1 MAYHTVAIQLS
12 VQFATLTA
20 QKYVLKKASRS
31 GLIMK
36 IVKGWKKI
44 SNKGGYIN
52 EFTGQ
57 ALIITKQEFGQ
68 HYHVL
73 LFKQERT
80 ENADGTKISPEY
92 STEVKAE
99 DFAMNWMKKNPNGT
113 KM

>member
-1 MAYHTVAIQLS
+1 MQVS
-12 VQFATLTA
+12 VQFASLTA
-20 QKYVLKKASRS
+20 QKYVLKKVSRS